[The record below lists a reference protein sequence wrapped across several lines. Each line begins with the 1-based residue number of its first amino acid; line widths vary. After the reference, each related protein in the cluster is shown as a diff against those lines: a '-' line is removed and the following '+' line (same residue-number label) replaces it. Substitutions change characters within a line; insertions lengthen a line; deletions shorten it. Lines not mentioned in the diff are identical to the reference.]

1 MKRKTKK
8 TWVVVADSASAQFFQ
23 IRDDDSGR
31 GLEPV
36 AADLTSGIHRH
47 AADLKSD
54 KPGRA
59 FAGAGSSLR
68 GAMEPHHDYHKLEKH
83 EFVRTVAASLE
94 RAFEAH
100 KFERL
105 VLVAPDRSL
114 GEFRRELSSKLTAV
128 LWHEIPKDV
137 TKLGPQDLWMRIAPA
152 LTESPSLTED

>member
-8 TWVVVADSASAQFFQ
+8 TWVVVADSTSAQFFQ

-31 GLEPV
+31 SLEPA
-36 AADLTSGIHRH
+36 AADMASGIHRH

-54 KPGRA
+54 RPGRA
-59 FAGAGSSLR
+59 FASAGSSLR

-83 EFVRTVAASLE
+83 EFVRAVAAFLE
-94 RAFEAH
+94 RSFGER

-114 GEFRRELSSKLTAV
+114 GEFRSELPPKLTAV
-128 LWHEIPKDV
+128 LWREIPKDI
-137 TKLGPQDLWMRIAPA
+137 TKLGPQDLWAHIAPA